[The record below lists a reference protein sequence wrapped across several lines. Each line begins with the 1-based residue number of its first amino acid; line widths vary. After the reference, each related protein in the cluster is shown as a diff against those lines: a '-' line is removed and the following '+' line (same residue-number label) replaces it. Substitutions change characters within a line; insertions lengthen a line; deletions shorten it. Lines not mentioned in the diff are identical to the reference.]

1 MYEQNDNVGGL
12 QRQQFS
18 WRITMIFPIGNIC
31 NYLLCQLLSTSINY
45 VLLMIF
51 LLRAGKPST
60 GLHLDV
66 TKDGKLIQ
74 VILKGL
80 KKASPQ
86 CKLTPHYFFPL
97 LRN

>member
-51 LLRAGKPST
+51 F
-60 GLHLDV
+60 
-66 TKDGKLIQ
+66 I
-74 VILKGL
+74 KGW
-80 KKASPQ
+80 KTFYWSPPWCDQ
-86 CKLTPHYFFPL
+86 RWETYSGDTQGFEKSFSSM
-97 LRN
+97 